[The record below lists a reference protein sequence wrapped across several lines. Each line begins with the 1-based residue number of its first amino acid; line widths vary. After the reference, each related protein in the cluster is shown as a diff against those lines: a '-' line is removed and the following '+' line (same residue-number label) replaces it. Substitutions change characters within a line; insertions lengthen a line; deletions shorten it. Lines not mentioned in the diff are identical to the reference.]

1 MAILALVNFTIV
13 LFDYS
18 YVPWRDY
25 YLQVSPPLVQVYDR
39 FKGIEPH
46 PITENYFEKFE
57 ILKEKVLVDR
67 LDSPQVEED
76 LLELRTISDRL
87 LDNNPFEAI
96 GKSRTLEKIKHELS
110 DRVGQNDPRD
120 TFATFWSQ
128 AYLDEAGWQSEISFF
143 DREIKPLIATN
154 YYRDLGKFGKFI
166 DYFWLIDL
174 PFIVIFALDILIRT
188 YYMSRRLTHLSWWE
202 AILRRWYDFFLIL
215 PTARF
220 LRIITGI
227 IRLYQA
233 NLLNLKPLRK
243 QLNYGFIL
251 GFIEEIAELLGIH
264 VINHLQESIDKGEL
278 AYRLLHPEH
287 RSQVQV
293 DNRREVK
300 ATTTRL
306 VDISVHDVLPQ
317 VQPDLEALLHHAI
330 ASTIEQ
336 SPIYQKLQNIPGFK
350 ELPAQLS
357 GQLTKDFS
365 QTAYSNIAKSVE
377 DPIAAQLSDRLLT
390 NFRDALELELQ
401 KKNNLRDIESLLI
414 DLLEEIKVNYVAKI
428 AKGGFDEIA
437 EEADRLRKN
446 PVKYQS

>member
-39 FKGIEPH
+39 FKGIELY

-220 LRIITGI
+220 LRIIPVI
-227 IRLYQA
+227 VRLYQA

-264 VINHLQESIDKGEL
+264 VINHL
-278 AYRLLHPEH
+278 
-287 RSQVQV
+287 
-293 DNRREVK
+293 
-300 ATTTRL
+300 
-306 VDISVHDVLPQ
+306 
-317 VQPDLEALLHHAI
+317 
-330 ASTIEQ
+330 
-336 SPIYQKLQNIPGFK
+336 
-350 ELPAQLS
+350 
-357 GQLTKDFS
+357 
-365 QTAYSNIAKSVE
+365 
-377 DPIAAQLSDRLLT
+377 
-390 NFRDALELELQ
+390 
-401 KKNNLRDIESLLI
+401 
-414 DLLEEIKVNYVAKI
+414 
-428 AKGGFDEIA
+428 
-437 EEADRLRKN
+437 
-446 PVKYQS
+446 